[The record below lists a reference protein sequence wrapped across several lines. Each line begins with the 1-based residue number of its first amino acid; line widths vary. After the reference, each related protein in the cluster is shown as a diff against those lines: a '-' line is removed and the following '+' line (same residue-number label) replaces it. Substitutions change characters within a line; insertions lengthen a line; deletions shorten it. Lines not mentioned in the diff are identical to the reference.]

1 MGWCSRCRRDVG
13 MLSKHHGRNPACREA
28 FLTEDTVA
36 PLSLPG
42 PLDLP
47 LRKGIIQLDMADN
60 LANLRYERLLRD
72 DDVTCS
78 TRSSHELQL
87 PLALRSSWTCFYHR
101 EPTAAWC
108 WNS

>member
-60 LANLRYERLLRD
+60 RLGRASSQLISQAVCASSTLLRV
-72 DDVTCS
+72 DVSGNGLPVLAS
-78 TRSSHELQL
+78 TEVAMACAQRGARAVL
-87 PLALRSSWTCFYHR
+87 
-101 EPTAAWC
+101 
-108 WNS
+108 